1 MINKTSPNLPILFI
15 QFSFPRNNDT
25 RPLKTE
31 NKHANPSPSQCY
43 SSILLEKIRELCRL
57 LMFSGDIEIQDW
69 IGTKPNTKLFS
80 LICLLF
86 KWVAFIS
93 TYSARVLKF
102 YLNIFLISS
111 NMSQQLFP
119 LATKML
125 LLYRHIDCEYKA
137 AMGAFHICCFQ

>member
-1 MINKTSPNLPILFI
+1 MWSIKRPTVHYDQEDIPKSTHIIFKFN
-15 QFSFPRNNDT
+15 FPRNNDT

-43 SSILLEKIRELCRL
+43 SSALLEKIRELCRF

-93 TYSARVLKF
+93 TYSAKVLHNF
-102 YLNIFLISS
+102 NWMFFWSARIWA
-111 NMSQQLFP
+111 NNCFP
-119 LATKML
+119 
-125 LLYRHIDCEYKA
+125 
-137 AMGAFHICCFQ
+137 